1 MNKENKSARSNR
13 VNSLKSERLTL
24 KHSPFFKEINRVV
37 IRNLD
42 FEIVLQ
48 NKQNSFYALVTPSK
62 KTKKTKKERKNIQQ
76 LPCTSHERTINDS
89 KETRQIIEKKIFVV
103 VYGNYWL

>member
-1 MNKENKSARSNR
+1 MNKDNKSARSNR
-13 VNSLKSERLTL
+13 VNSLSSERLTL

-48 NKQNSFYALVTPSK
+48 NKQNSFYMLVTPSK
-62 KTKKTKKERKNIQQ
+62 KTKKTKKEKTSDKFPVPVMKEQ
-76 LPCTSHERTINDS
+76 LTTA
-89 KETRQIIEKKIFVV
+89 KKSDK
-103 VYGNYWL
+103 